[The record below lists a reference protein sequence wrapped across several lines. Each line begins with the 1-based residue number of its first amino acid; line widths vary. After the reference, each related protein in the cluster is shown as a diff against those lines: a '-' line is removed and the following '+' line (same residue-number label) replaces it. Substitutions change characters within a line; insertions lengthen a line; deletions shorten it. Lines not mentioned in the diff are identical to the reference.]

1 MSHVLRPVGP
11 ERPAVYWRRRFMVLL
26 AAATVVVLVVGG
38 VRALTGGGADDASA
52 TAAQQAGDAGKKAV
66 KDSKGQDGQQEP
78 AKQAKPAKP
87 GTTPTAGAGA
97 TGGSASPSATEQP
110 KAAGAPACDAKSLQV
125 TATADA
131 SSYAKGATPTL
142 GLLIRNV
149 GKADCSL
156 DAGSGA
162 VELLIVSGKDRIWSS
177 DDCQKD
183 GTSNVQVL
191 KPGAELASSVQW
203 PMQRS
208 AAGCRPDLPAPGAG
222 TYQLTGR
229 VGKFKS
235 QPLVFRIA

>member
-11 ERPAVYWRRRFMVLL
+11 EPAAVYWRRRLVVLL
-26 AAATVVVLVVGG
+26 AAAAVVLLLVGG
-38 VRALTGGGADDASA
+38 VRAMTGGGADDASA
-52 TAAQQAGDAGKKAV
+52 TAAESAA
-66 KDSKGQDGQQEP
+66 KDSEAARDPGSVPGKDGGKDGGKD
-78 AKQAKPAKP
+78 AKAQP
-87 GTTPTAGAGA
+87 GTTATAGASA
-97 TGGSASPSATEQP
+97 TGGPASPTQQSQAP
-110 KAAGAPACDAKSLQV
+110 GAAACTAKSLQV

-149 GKADCSL
+149 GKEDCSL
-156 DAGSGA
+156 DAGSAA

-191 KPGAELASSVQW
+191 KPGAELASSVKW

-208 AAGCRPDLPAPGAG
+208 AAGCPADLPAPGAG

-229 VGKFKS
+229 VGEFTS

>member
-11 ERPAVYWRRRFMVLL
+11 ERPAVYWRRRLVVLL
-26 AAATVVVLVVGG
+26 AAAAVVLLLVSG
-38 VRALTGGGADDASA
+38 VKALTGGSDDASA
-52 TAAQQAGDAGKKAV
+52 AAQDTAASKDAGSTGDKGAGKDAGKDA
-66 KDSKGQDGQQEP
+66 QQG
-78 AKQAKPAKP
+78 KP
-87 GTTPTAGAGA
+87 GTTATAGSSS
-97 TGGSASPSATEQP
+97 TGGSASPSPTGQP
-110 KAAGAPACDAKSLQV
+110 KAAGAAACTAKSLQV

-131 SSYAKGATPTL
+131 SSYSKGATPTL

-149 GKADCSL
+149 GKEDCSL

-191 KPGAELASSVQW
+191 KPGAELASSVKW

-208 AAGCRPDLPAPGAG
+208 AAGCPADLPAPGAG

-229 VGKFKS
+229 VGKFTS
-235 QPLVFRIA
+235 QPLVFKIA